1 MSEMLEGA
9 AKQLGTRFLSTP
21 EVAVDTSGMLLEKY
35 WNPDVS
41 HANAEYG
48 ILLIEKIVNAHEVK
62 QP

>member
-1 MSEMLEGA
+1 MLEST
-9 AKQLGTRFLSTP
+9 AKQLGTRFLSAP
-21 EVAVDTSGMLLEKY
+21 EAAVDASGMLLEKY

-48 ILLIEKIVNAHEVK
+48 TLLIEKIVQAQEVK